1 MPMTHYYPYGGEEE
15 DYCAVVQQNYKF
27 TGKERDSES
36 GLDYFNARHYG
47 SSLGRFMQADPF
59 TVTPARI
66 PDPQQ
71 LNLYAYV
78 RNNPLKHVDPTG
90 MIIDETQLSEADLE
104 RWQEVE
110 KLAAQKDA
118 NGNLLHPELNS
129 EIVELQQ
136 DSRTYT
142 LQGAAGLHSD
152 EGGRLEI
159 TNFTANGKDFT
170 AATIRLDFSKIMNG
184 RGVTPA
190 DFGLG
195 YNKFGGLNDNARRFA
210 ELVGHEFAHGLFAM
224 FMPGVGTEI
233 QRRLNEGEDAFKNF
247 RSVNPKAPLPPD
259 VLQKMATGTAA
270 TTPTERFA
278 QQIEKIVNGE
288 LQASEHK

>member
-1 MPMTHYYPYGGEEE
+1 
-15 DYCAVVQQNYKF
+15 
-27 TGKERDSES
+27 
-36 GLDYFNARHYG
+36 
-47 SSLGRFMQADPF
+47 MQADPF
-59 TVTPARI
+59 TVTPGRI

-78 RNNPLKHVDPTG
+78 RNNPLRHVDPTG

-104 RWQEVE
+104 KWQQAE
-110 KLAAQKDA
+110 KLAAQKDS

-129 EIVELQQ
+129 EIVALQQ

-142 LQGAAGLHSD
+142 LQGAAGLNST
-152 EGGRLEI
+152 EAGRFEI

-184 RGVTPA
+184 KGVTPA
-190 DFGLG
+190 DFDLG
-195 YNKFGGLNDNARRFA
+195 YSKFGGLNDNARRFA
-210 ELVGHEFAHGLFAM
+210 ELVGHEFAHGLFAT
-224 FMPGVGTEI
+224 FVPGVATAI
-233 QRRLNEGEDAFKNF
+233 QRRINEGEDAFKNF
-247 RSVNPKAPLPPD
+247 RSTNARAPLPPD
-259 VLQKMATGTAA
+259 VLQKMAAGTAA
-270 TTPTERFA
+270 STPTERFA